1 MIKFAIKTLVVM
13 VLAGHAIKLAEPA
26 GPVAAAP
33 EVIPVVHADDESR
46 PDRDVVRDLSLFT
59 NARIVVSHATRDA
72 AGFCEREALACQ
84 SGEEIM
90 IRLAT
95 GIRDLAAGFLAWAE
109 DEKEIGGSTTEE
121 EEYRPLKNYTGAY
134 PILPEARPVRRDF
147 M

>member
-84 SGEEIM
+84 SGEE
-90 IRLAT
+90 
-95 GIRDLAAGFLAWAE
+95 
-109 DEKEIGGSTTEE
+109 
-121 EEYRPLKNYTGAY
+121 
-134 PILPEARPVRRDF
+134 
-147 M
+147 

>member
-1 MIKFAIKTLVVM
+1 MQNEFDLVICFIGSAACNPFLEHMLTVFWDPRFFFSEWDDSLIEKL
-13 VLAGHAIKLAEPA
+13 LAQQELDYEGF
-26 GPVAAAP
+26 V
-33 EVIPVVHADDESR
+33 DELR
-46 PDRDVVRDLSLFT
+46 
-59 NARIVVSHATRDA
+59 ATRDA

-121 EEYRPLKNYTGAY
+121 EEYRPLKNYTGTY
-134 PILPEARPVRRDF
+134 PILPEARPVRRDI